1 VRTAKP
7 AVALLT
13 AAALRSILH
22 QIPQHKLDDLRDIFS
37 FLDVEGNETIA
48 VSQLGKVRRQ
58 SA

>member
-1 VRTAKP
+1 MRTAKP
-7 AVALLT
+7 AVTLLT

-48 VSQLGKVRRQ
+48 VSQLGKVRR
-58 SA
+58 